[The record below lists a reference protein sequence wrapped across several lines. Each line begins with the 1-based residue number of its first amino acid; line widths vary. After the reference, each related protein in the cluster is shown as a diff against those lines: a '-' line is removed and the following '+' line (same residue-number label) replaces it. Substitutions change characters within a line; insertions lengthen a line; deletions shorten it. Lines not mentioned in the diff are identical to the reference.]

1 MIDMSDVNAIKELY
15 NKCKELDAEDTM
27 ELALNAETEEEQR
40 FIEMISD
47 YILQLKQKEVVAQGK
62 F

>member
-1 MIDMSDVNAIKELY
+1 MSDVNAIKELY